1 MTILRVKV
9 EEKFQDGWMTKNA
22 PKSPEIPI
30 ETPGK
35 PESIVARLRR
45 REAELTGQ
53 ERRAAAYLRLHYPAA
68 GLGPMARFARAAN
81 VSPQTVLRL
90 LAKLEFGSWED
101 FQDRLRIELVA
112 EQGSPL
118 GRWTARHASSD
129 PESNWLSAFG
139 ETLARNVTASFAGLS
154 PADFESAAHAIADPK
169 YRVLVIGGRFTQQL
183 GRLLVRHLQIVRGGV
198 EEIGSLS
205 STWPDRLIDAGRKT
219 IVVAYDIRRYSQD
232 VIRFASLAA
241 EQGARIVAMT
251 DAEDAPILA
260 HASEKMIGIV
270 ETAGTWDSLAAL
282 LAVTEALA
290 ARVTELS
297 GRTTPERLARLESL
311 RDRLFQP

>member
-1 MTILRVKV
+1 M
-9 EEKFQDGWMTKNA
+9 QKNTPISPDMASA
-22 PKSPEIPI
+22 P
-30 ETPGK
+30 GQLQQ
-35 PESIVARLRR
+35 SIVERLKH

-68 GLGPMARFARAAN
+68 GLGAMARLARAAN

-90 LAKLEFGSWED
+90 LSKLDFASWED
-101 FQDRLRIELVA
+101 FQDRLRVELVA
-112 EQGSPL
+112 EQASPL
-118 GRWTARHASSD
+118 GRWTAHRATPDPQSD
-129 PESNWLSAFG
+129 WLSAFG
-139 ETLARNVTASFAGLS
+139 ERLARNVAASFAGLVPS
-154 PADFESAAHAIADPK
+154 DFESAAQAIADPR

-232 VIRFASLAA
+232 VIRFAALAA

-251 DAEDAPILA
+251 DSRDAPLLA
-260 HASEKMIGIV
+260 HASDRMIGIV
-270 ETAGTWDSLAAL
+270 ESAGTWDSLTAL
-282 LAVTEALA
+282 LAITEALA
-290 ARVTELS
+290 SRVTELS
-297 GRTTPERLARLESL
+297 GGATPERLARLESL
-311 RDRLFQP
+311 GERLFQP

>member
-1 MTILRVKV
+1 MQENTPIPSEMAGASAETQQSVV
-9 EEKFQDGWMTKNA
+9 E
-22 PKSPEIPI
+22 
-30 ETPGK
+30 
-35 PESIVARLRR
+35 RLKQ

-68 GLGPMARFARAAN
+68 GLGAMARFARAAN

-90 LAKLEFGSWED
+90 LGKLGFASWED
-101 FQDRLRIELVA
+101 FQDRLRVELVA
-112 EQGSPL
+112 EQASPL
-118 GRWTARHASSD
+118 GRWTAHRAAPDPQSD
-129 PESNWLSAFG
+129 WLAAFG
-139 ETLARNVTASFAGLS
+139 ERLARNVAVSFAGLV
-154 PADFESAAHAIADPK
+154 PADFESAAQAIADPK

-232 VIRFASLAA
+232 VIRFAALAA

-251 DAEDAPILA
+251 DSRDAPLLA
-260 HASEKMIGIV
+260 HASESMIGIA
-270 ETAGTWDSLAAL
+270 ESAGTWDSLTAL
-282 LAVTEALA
+282 LAITEALA
-290 ARVTELS
+290 SRVTELS
-297 GRTTPERLARLESL
+297 GGTTPERLARLESL
-311 RDRLFQP
+311 RERLFQP

>member
-1 MTILRVKV
+1 M
-9 EEKFQDGWMTKNA
+9 MKNA
-22 PKSPEIPI
+22 PMMPNAGG

-35 PESIVARLRR
+35 PESIVERVKR

-53 ERRAAAYLRLHYPAA
+53 ERRAAAYLRLHFPAA
-68 GLGPMARFARAAN
+68 GLGAMARFARAAN

-90 LAKLEFGSWED
+90 LTKLEFASWED

-118 GRWTARHASSD
+118 GRWTAHHAASD
-129 PESNWLSAFG
+129 PQSDWLSAFG
-139 ETLARNVTASFAGLS
+139 ERLARNVAASFAGLS
-154 PADFESAAHAIADPK
+154 PAHFESAAQAIADPRH
-169 YRVLVIGGRFTQQL
+169 RVLVIGGRFTQQL

-232 VIRFASLAA
+232 VIRFAALAA

-251 DAEDAPILA
+251 DCEDAPILA

-297 GRTTPERLARLESL
+297 GGTTPERLARLESL

>member
-1 MTILRVKV
+1 MRKH
-9 EEKFQDGWMTKNA
+9 A
-22 PKSPEIPI
+22 PMVSESQS
-30 ETPGK
+30 ENPGK
-35 PESIVARLRR
+35 PDSIVERLTR
-45 REAELTGQ
+45 REAELRGQ
-53 ERRAAAYLRLHYPAA
+53 EGRAAAYLRLHYPAA

-90 LAKLEFGSWED
+90 LGKLDFASWED
-101 FQDRLRIELVA
+101 FQDRLRVELVA
-112 EQGSPL
+112 EQASPL
-118 GRWTARHASSD
+118 GRWTAHQAAPDPQSD
-129 PESNWLSAFG
+129 WLSAFG
-139 ETLARNVTASFAGLS
+139 ERLARNVAASFAGLV
-154 PADFESAAHAIADPK
+154 PADFESAAQAIADPK

-232 VIRFASLAA
+232 VIRFAALAA

-251 DAEDAPILA
+251 DAGDAPILA
-260 HASEKMIGIV
+260 HASERMIGMV
-270 ETAGTWDSLAAL
+270 ETAGTWDSLAGL
-282 LAVTEALA
+282 LAITEALA

-297 GRTTPERLARLESL
+297 GGATPERLARLESL
-311 RDRLFQP
+311 RDRLFLP